1 MTSQC
6 QRPWGKALILGSFE
20 TRFPSFLVEDVWL
33 AAFTDVGAIAR
44 GWRDLGTQNVHAS
57 VGGGVRWLVSGQIPL
72 DWIWPIIRLYPIQRT
87 KYSDSLEHFLYPM
100 SRVIGGHTCL
110 LMRAI

>member
-1 MTSQC
+1 MSENDDFAVPETVG
-6 QRPWGKALILGSFE
+6 GKALILGSFE

-72 DWIWPIIRLYPIQRT
+72 RLDMAYPLTSTRFSEQNIRIHLNIFYT
-87 KYSDSLEHFLYPM
+87 L
-100 SRVIGGHTCL
+100 
-110 LMRAI
+110 